1 MEQNILRRSLTEITN
16 GHVFHAIGMMKE
28 YADNY
33 GVGQWRDELERISFD
48 YKLML
53 DYMGQGV
60 IDPEREKVHSRI
72 SKRLERCIRN
82 IMLSDKIKLSSFYIE
97 AYSKAGGVTLET
109 EQLRSVLENFVSEQ
123 AMTGLLGA
131 DDEKTKNREIYE
143 NHIGQMS
150 RFFHT
155 IIVSPQ
161 WTDGMG
167 KHIAEILSSPTIDS
181 FDAQLLVSSISIAVM
196 NHYDE
201 QKTLALANIYRL
213 STDENIKQRAL
224 VGWAFATAMEGRTT
238 EDIISISNDNEVANE
253 LADMQKQVMFCLNA
267 DEDNQVIQQ
276 DIIPELM
283 KNQNLNITRFGITEK
298 EDDPMEDILNPSAA
312 DERMEKLE
320 SSMHRMEQMQ
330 KEGSDIYFGGFS
342 QMKRFPFFNDMAN
355 WFWPFFIEHPAVQE
369 ALDKIG
375 EADFLSDMLASG
387 PFCESDKYSF
397 LLTMKTVFERLP
409 DNVREM
415 LQGGYDLGSI
425 VNDSDRNSAAYIRRM
440 YLQDLYRFFRLNMH
454 KSDMKSPFADTNVY
468 LFVANKAFAGTEI
481 DNRLA
486 ELLFFMHKRKM
497 KNAFMVLAKRFMDL
511 EQNRLSTD
519 FIHLSAIYYSEYAND
534 ASKAM
539 SILKEAWDNNKLDDD
554 LMSLKILG
562 RLSLLEKNF
571 ELAVACYLR
580 LHDLYPDNRIYA
592 QNYCVALMKQEC
604 YYDALNILYRLDYE
618 HHSANTSRAMAWA
631 LMGEG
636 KLEQAE
642 ALYDKLLLD
651 ESTAPED
658 FLNAAYCHWIQGE
671 TNTAVN
677 LFVDY
682 KEALGNRE
690 LSADWLTAEM
700 ENDSRMLARHGIKPV
715 DMMLM
720 SDLVEKKVRGT
731 D

>member
-1 MEQNILRRSLTEITN
+1 MEQNILRRSLTEISN
-16 GHVFHAIGMMKE
+16 GHIFYAIGMMKE

-33 GVGQWRDELERISFD
+33 GVGQWRDELERISCD
-48 YKLML
+48 YELML
-53 DYMGQGV
+53 DYMGRGV

-97 AYSKAGGVTLET
+97 AYNKAGGVTLET

-123 AMTGLLGA
+123 AMTGLLGS
-131 DDEKTKNREIYE
+131 DDEKTKSREIYE

-155 IIVSPQ
+155 IIVSTQ

-238 EDIISISNDNEVANE
+238 EDVISLCNDNEVANE

-283 KNQNLNITRFGITEK
+283 RNQNLNITRFGITEK

-369 ALDKIG
+369 ALEKIG
-375 EADFLSDMLASG
+375 KADFLSDMLASG

-454 KSDMKSPFADTNVY
+454 KSDIKSPFADANVY
-468 LFVANKAFAGTEI
+468 LFVANKTFAGTEI

-511 EQNRLSTD
+511 EQNRFSTD

-534 ASKAM
+534 SSKAM

-554 LMSLKILG
+554 QMSLKILG

-592 QNYCVALMKQEC
+592 QNYCVALMKQER

-631 LMGEG
+631 LMGDG
-636 KLEQAE
+636 KLEQAQ

>member
-1 MEQNILRRSLTEITN
+1 
-16 GHVFHAIGMMKE
+16 MMKE

-131 DDEKTKNREIYE
+131 DDEKTKSREIYE

-224 VGWAFATAMEGRTT
+224 VGWVFATAMEGRTT
-238 EDIISISNDNEVANE
+238 EDVISLSNDNEVANE

-375 EADFLSDMLASG
+375 KADFLSDMLASG

-415 LQGGYDLGSI
+415 LQGGYDFGSI

-440 YLQDLYRFFRLNMH
+440 YLQDLYRFFRLSMH
-454 KSDMKSPFADTNVY
+454 KSVMKSPFLDTNVY

-539 SILKEAWDNNKLDDD
+539 SILKEAWDNNKIDDD
-554 LMSLKILG
+554 QMSLKILG

-592 QNYCVALMKQEC
+592 QNYCVALMKQER

-636 KLEQAE
+636 KLEQAQ

-715 DMMLM
+715 DIMLM

>member
-1 MEQNILRRSLTEITN
+1 MEQNILRRSLTEISN
-16 GHVFHAIGMMKE
+16 GHIFYAIGMMKE

-131 DDEKTKNREIYE
+131 DDEKTKSREIYE

-224 VGWAFATAMEGRTT
+224 VGWVFATAMEGRTT
-238 EDIISISNDNEVANE
+238 EDVISLSNDNEVANE

-283 KNQNLNITRFGITEK
+283 KNQNLNITRCGITET

-375 EADFLSDMLASG
+375 KADFLSDMLASG

-415 LQGGYDLGSI
+415 LQGGYDFGSI

-440 YLQDLYRFFRLNMH
+440 YLQDLYRFFRLSMH
-454 KSDMKSPFADTNVY
+454 KSVMKSPFLDANVY

-497 KNAFMVLAKRFMDL
+497 KNVFMVLAKRFMDL

-539 SILKEAWDNNKLDDD
+539 SILKEAWDNNKIDDD
-554 LMSLKILG
+554 QMSLKILG

-592 QNYCVALMKQEC
+592 QNYCVTLMKQER

-631 LMGEG
+631 LMGDG
-636 KLEQAE
+636 KLEQAQ

>member
-1 MEQNILRRSLTEITN
+1 MEQNILRRSLTEIAN

-33 GVGQWRDELERISFD
+33 GVGQWRDELERISCD
-48 YKLML
+48 YELML
-53 DYMGQGV
+53 DYMRRGV

-131 DDEKTKNREIYE
+131 DDEKTKNCEIYE

-201 QKTLALANIYRL
+201 QKTFALANIYRL

-238 EDIISISNDNEVANE
+238 EDVISLSNDNEVANE

-369 ALDKIG
+369 ALEKIG
-375 EADFLSDMLASG
+375 KADFLSEMLASG

-425 VNDSDRNSAAYIRRM
+425 VNDSDRNSSAYIRRM
-440 YLQDLYRFFRLNMH
+440 YLQDLYRFFRLSMH
-454 KSDMKSPFADTNVY
+454 KSDMKSPFADANVY

-554 LMSLKILG
+554 QMSLKILG

-636 KLEQAE
+636 KLEQAQ

-715 DMMLM
+715 DMILM
-720 SDLVEKKVRGT
+720 SDLVEKNVRGT